1 MSWRQLFKQ
10 ISETNLVKKSIKEW
24 KPRISEDIPYLPFEG
39 DISSL
44 PENTPEYAVAAFL
57 DHWCNKRFGPIA
69 DALLYF
75 TDTPK
80 GKKAGMARQDFG
92 KHVPISFKVLNVDD
106 QAAAVTH
113 VIAELLFKVDDQ
125 EKIKEVSVRAIYQ
138 DLENNPSVRSMPGGH
153 WRIVQNSFTDIIYAP
168 SL

>member
-1 MSWRQLFKQ
+1 M
-10 ISETNLVKKSIKEW
+10 
-24 KPRISEDIPYLPFEG
+24 
-39 DISSL
+39 
-44 PENTPEYAVAAFL
+44 AAFL
-57 DHWCNKRFGPIA
+57 DHWCNKRFGPMA

-92 KHVPISFKVLNVDD
+92 RHVPVSFKLLAVDD

-113 VIAELLFKVDDQ
+113 VIADLRFDVDGQ
-125 EKIKEVSVRAIYQ
+125 EKLKQVAVRAVYQ

-153 WRIVQNSFTDIIYAP
+153 WKIVQNSFTDIIYVP